1 MNETLVEPTRMVEIT
16 SMGRQIEIE
25 YQWIASGRAERPLL
39 IFLHEGLGSVSM
51 WRDWPARVCD
61 ALGCRGLVY
70 SRYGYGQSTPRP
82 MDEDRGVDYLHIQA
96 HEALP
101 GLINALG
108 LAEERPVLFGHSD
121 GGSIA
126 LLYAAMFPQSVSA
139 IAVAAPHIFVEDITL
154 EGIRK
159 AKDIYQSTDF
169 PARLA
174 RHHRDGESVF
184 RSWVD
189 IWLTPSFRDWN
200 IEPFLDDI
208 RCPVL
213 AMQGVDDE
221 YGSLEQIRGI
231 RRRVPQAQLLEI
243 PACGHSPHREQADVV
258 IEALRGFLKQV
269 ETSTGAY

>member
-1 MNETLVEPTRMVEIT
+1 MNETIVEPTRMVEIT

-25 YQWIASGRAERPLL
+25 YQWIAPGRAERPLL

-61 ALGCRGLVY
+61 ALGCRGLLY

-82 MDEDRGVDYLHIQA
+82 MDENRGVDYLYIQA

-101 GLINALG
+101 GLIKALG
-108 LAEERPVLFGHSD
+108 LAEERPALFGHSD

-189 IWLTPSFRDWN
+189 IWLTPAFRDWN

-231 RRRVPQAQLLEI
+231 QRRVPQAQLLEI
-243 PACGHSPHREQADVV
+243 SACGHSPHRDQPDVV

-269 ETSTGAY
+269 ETGPGVY